1 MSHEKLIGNI
11 VSKLKKDPY
20 LLWIFI
26 VSLVFSILFTVYSS
40 MAFNLVEM
48 SGWDMGIYM
57 QALSSG
63 ISGHLFYSALVPGS
77 YLAEHFSPILFILL
91 IPYYLFP
98 SAYTLIVLQSFAI
111 GFSTLVLYLLSKE
124 ILQKIEIIKT
134 GKWLNTS
141 TISFIISMAYIMSP
155 LTESPVFFDFHLMVF
170 LPLFFFLAIYSF
182 MKKQYILNIIFL
194 ALIVSLHSTFV
205 SIALMAI
212 LFEIFLNRTF
222 MITSIHSPV
231 RSSIYFFISL
241 AILGPY
247 FILAGILKGDIAGVP
262 ASVLRIHV
270 SGSVGPTALVI
281 DTFTNPALI
290 LHLLV
295 QNYILKL
302 TLLFFA
308 FGGFAF
314 LFVRYP
320 ASILTFIPYI
330 IYSMFSTYP
339 SYYTIGY
346 QYTMMFIPMVA
357 VSGAIGIYILIKSQM
372 HKPSFKL
379 QLRIALSVIIVIAL
393 LGFSIA
399 TPIVSGDANS
409 NSMYASVSQYGNNT
423 YMNQVIFEH
432 KIANSIPKNAT
443 LVTSNNLFP
452 LFGNDL
458 NATAFPFTPDVVING
473 DYYQYLVDNQ
483 NSMWSIETAN
493 ISGTSISLNML
504 EHEYM
509 ASGNYKVYAD
519 NYGVIVLERN

>member
-134 GKWLNTS
+134 GKWLNAS

-247 FILAGILKGDIAGVP
+247 FILAGLVK
-262 ASVLRIHV
+262 V
-270 SGSVGPTALVI
+270 SITRAVGPTDPLTCIRNTEAG
-281 DTFTNPALI
+281 TPAI
-290 LHLLV
+290 SPFK
-295 QNYILKL
+295 I
-302 TLLFFA
+302 
-308 FGGFAF
+308 
-314 LFVRYP
+314 P
-320 ASILTFIPYI
+320 ASI
-330 IYSMFSTYP
+330 
-339 SYYTIGY
+339 
-346 QYTMMFIPMVA
+346 
-357 VSGAIGIYILIKSQM
+357 K
-372 HKPSFKL
+372 
-379 QLRIALSVIIVIAL
+379 
-393 LGFSIA
+393 
-399 TPIVSGDANS
+399 
-409 NSMYASVSQYGNNT
+409 
-423 YMNQVIFEH
+423 
-432 KIANSIPKNAT
+432 
-443 LVTSNNLFP
+443 
-452 LFGNDL
+452 
-458 NATAFPFTPDVVING
+458 
-473 DYYQYLVDNQ
+473 
-483 NSMWSIETAN
+483 
-493 ISGTSISLNML
+493 
-504 EHEYM
+504 
-509 ASGNYKVYAD
+509 
-519 NYGVIVLERN
+519 

>member
-1 MSHEKLIGNI
+1 MSHLKVITNI
-11 VSKLKKDPY
+11 ASKLKNDPY
-20 LLWIFI
+20 FLWIFI

-48 SGWDMGIYM
+48 TGWDMGIYM

-124 ILQKIEIIKT
+124 ILQRIGIIKA
-134 GKWLNTS
+134 GKWLNAS

-182 MKKQYILNIIFL
+182 IKKKYILNIIFL
-194 ALIVSLHSTFV
+194 ALIVSIHSTFV

-222 MITSIHSPV
+222 MITSNHSVV
-231 RSSIYFFISL
+231 RGSIYFFISL
-241 AILGPY
+241 AILVPY
-247 FILAGILKGDIAGVP
+247 FIFAGILKGDIAGVP
-262 ASVLRIHV
+262 VSVLSIHV
-270 SGSVGPTALVI
+270 SGSVGPTTLVI
-281 DTFTNPALI
+281 DTFTNPVLV

-314 LFVRYP
+314 LFIRYP
-320 ASILTFIPYI
+320 ASILTFVPYI

-346 QYTMMFIPMVA
+346 QYTMIFIPMVA
-357 VSGAIGIYILIKSQM
+357 VSGVVGMYILVKSQM
-372 HKPSFKL
+372 HRPSFKL
-379 QLRIALSVIIVIAL
+379 QLRMALSVIIIIAI

-409 NSMYASVSQYGNNT
+409 NSIYTSATHYGNDT

-432 KIANSIPKNAT
+432 EIANSIPKNAT
-443 LVTSNNLFP
+443 LVTGNGLFP

-458 NATAFPFTPDVVING
+458 NATAFPYTTDVIIKG
-473 DYYQYLVDNQ
+473 DYYQYLVENQ
-483 NSMWSIETAN
+483 NSIWSSEPTH
-493 ISGTSISLNML
+493 ISGTNISLNML

-509 ASGNYKVYAD
+509 ASGNYTVYAH
-519 NYGVIVLERN
+519 NYGIIVLKRN

>member
-98 SAYTLIVLQSFAI
+98 SVYTLIVLQSFAI

-134 GKWLNTS
+134 GKWLNAS

-205 SIALMAI
+205 SIALM
-212 LFEIFLNRTF
+212 
-222 MITSIHSPV
+222 
-231 RSSIYFFISL
+231 
-241 AILGPY
+241 
-247 FILAGILKGDIAGVP
+247 D
-262 ASVLRIHV
+262 
-270 SGSVGPTALVI
+270 
-281 DTFTNPALI
+281 
-290 LHLLV
+290 
-295 QNYILKL
+295 KL
-302 TLLFFA
+302 
-308 FGGFAF
+308 
-314 LFVRYP
+314 
-320 ASILTFIPYI
+320 
-330 IYSMFSTYP
+330 
-339 SYYTIGY
+339 
-346 QYTMMFIPMVA
+346 
-357 VSGAIGIYILIKSQM
+357 
-372 HKPSFKL
+372 
-379 QLRIALSVIIVIAL
+379 
-393 LGFSIA
+393 
-399 TPIVSGDANS
+399 
-409 NSMYASVSQYGNNT
+409 
-423 YMNQVIFEH
+423 
-432 KIANSIPKNAT
+432 
-443 LVTSNNLFP
+443 
-452 LFGNDL
+452 
-458 NATAFPFTPDVVING
+458 
-473 DYYQYLVDNQ
+473 
-483 NSMWSIETAN
+483 
-493 ISGTSISLNML
+493 
-504 EHEYM
+504 
-509 ASGNYKVYAD
+509 
-519 NYGVIVLERN
+519 